1 MLLPGVTVREVERV
15 VIVVTVMKVT
25 SVGTLVIVRT
35 EVMVVTHSGFAPSDW
50 PIWTDFVGQKFK
62 RRILFL

>member
-50 PIWTDFVGQKFK
+50 PIWIDFVGKKFNNAY
-62 RRILFL
+62 FFW